1 MNVPAIAKK
10 TYEELKG
17 VPEYMVIYNFVLE
30 NLRRLTDKYVRA
42 KLIHAVVD
50 EFNNESFSHPLVQEL
65 SPCKLGCTAC
75 CHTQVSVTDD
85 EAQLLVQLI
94 EDGVEVNRER
104 LSKQAAVGND
114 SSAFFK
120 LKYQDRKCI
129 FLGVSGACSVYE
141 DRPSVCRTNVVLGD
155 ASQCDTSKGIKPTR
169 LVKTPKSDLAIY
181 ASFETAELSGTLPY
195 MVDQF
200 LELSE
205 NAS

>member
-1 MNVPAIAKK
+1 MNVPVIAKK

-30 NLRRLTDKYVRA
+30 NLLRLTDKFVRA

-50 EFNNESFSHPLVQEL
+50 EFNNESFSHPLVHEL

-85 EAQLLVQLI
+85 EAQLLVKLI

-114 SSAFFK
+114 SAAFFK

-129 FLGVSGACSVYE
+129 FLRDSGACSVYE

-155 ASQCDTSKGIKPTR
+155 ASQCDTSKGIKSTR

-181 ASFETAELSGTLPY
+181 ASFEAAESSGTLPY